1 MSIDKNKIQLSSLV
15 NMYDPDSVFDEVK
28 TILRMAYPDIRLE
41 PLTRSFMDIKD
52 LFQGNYNGYR
62 RCNTKYHDLR
72 HTLDAFLV
80 MARLIHGVILEKE
93 KISEENAIL
102 ALITTLMHDVGYIQT
117 KNDLSGTGAKYT
129 EVHIDRS
136 IKFMKKYFEKNG
148 FSKEQFKICSD
159 MILCTDLHAKIDK
172 IKFSTGTVRFLG
184 KLLGTA
190 DLVGQ
195 MSDRTYLEKL
205 PFLFHEFREA
215 NIRNYKNEI
224 DLIMKTVKF
233 YHAIEIRLTKE
244 LDNVIRF
251 LPAHFKA
258 RYGISENLYEKAIE
272 SNILHLKKNIRKSS
286 IDYNKA
292 FRRTK
297 AVFS

>member
-1 MSIDKNKIQLSSLV
+1 MGMGKNKIQLSNLV
-15 NMYDPDSVFDEVK
+15 DTHDPDSVFNEVK
-28 TILRMAYPDIRLE
+28 TILRMAYPNIRLG
-41 PLTRSFMDIKD
+41 PLTRSFKDIKD

-62 RCNTKYHDLR
+62 QCNTRYHDLQ
-72 HTLDAFLV
+72 HTSEAFLV
-80 MARLIHGVILEKE
+80 MARLIHGAILEKE
-93 KISEENAIL
+93 KISRENAML
-102 ALITTLMHDVGYIQT
+102 ALITALMHDVGYIQT
-117 KNDLSGTGAKYT
+117 KDDLSGTGAKYT

-159 MILCTDLHAKIDK
+159 MILCTDLNVEIDK
-172 IKFSTGTVRFLG
+172 IKFSTSTARFLG
-184 KLLGTA
+184 KFLGTA

-215 NIRNYKNEI
+215 KIRNYKNEL
-224 DLIMKTVKF
+224 DLIIKTVEF
-233 YHAIEIRLTKE
+233 YQTIETRLIKDF
-244 LDNVIRF
+244 DNVIGF
-251 LPAHFKA
+251 LPSHFKI
-258 RYGISENLYEKAIE
+258 RYGISENLYENAIK
-272 SNILHLKKNIRKSS
+272 SNIRHLKKHIKGSS

-292 FRRTK
+292 FRRTR